1 MPSAPSL
8 PLSAAPMK
16 SSSSSSSSFSPS
28 PSPNPIESLSSFI
41 HHHLSRLG
49 SDLSAR
55 VEEGRRIA
63 GAAAAAALAAQRPAI
78 AAAAAPPRE
87 KRAFDLALSPEAV
100 ARTLTGTAVY
110 TVSNSNN
117 EFVLISD
124 PNNSLRSLG
133 LLCFRQEDA
142 QSLLSQV
149 QLRQPVL
156 GKGARVVPITL
167 DQVYMLKVEGI
178 AFRFLPDPLQIK
190 NALELKS
197 SDLSKGFDGV
207 PVFQSDLL
215 VIKKKN
221 RRYCPIYFQ
230 KEDIE
235 RELLKVSKASR
246 GSGFSQQIMVGSLED
261 VLKKME
267 INDKNSGWDDLIFI
281 PPGKSY
287 TQHINEVAA

>member
-1 MPSAPSL
+1 MRGALPPSAV
-8 PLSAAPMK
+8 PMA
-16 SSSSSSSSFSPS
+16 S
-28 PSPNPIESLSSFI
+28 SPNSSNPFDEFTSFL
-41 HHHLSRLG
+41 HRHASRVGAELA
-49 SDLSAR
+49 AR
-55 VEEGRRIA
+55 FDDGRRRLRLL
-63 GAAAAAALAAQRPAI
+63 AAAAKAAPF
-78 AAAAAPPRE
+78 AAASLEA
-87 KRAFDLALSPEAV
+87 KHAFDVALSADYV
-100 ARTLTGTAVY
+100 AKTLTGTPVY

-124 PNNSLRSLG
+124 PNNGLKSLG
-133 LLCFRQEDA
+133 LLCFRHEDA
-142 QSLLSQV
+142 QALLAQV

-190 NALELKS
+190 NALELKAAER
-197 SDLSKGFDGV
+197 SKGFDGV

-221 RRYCPIYFQ
+221 KRYCPIYFQ

-235 RELLKVSKASR
+235 RELMKVSKASK
-246 GSGFSQQIMVGSLED
+246 GFSSSQHIMVGCLED

-267 INDKNSGWDDLIFI
+267 LNDKNSGWDDLIFI

-287 TQHINEVAA
+287 TQHINEVSA

>member
-1 MPSAPSL
+1 MPSNSSSSL
-8 PLSAAPMK
+8 PLSATLMN
-16 SSSSSSSSFSPS
+16 SSSS
-28 PSPNPIESLSSFI
+28 PSPNPFASFSSFL
-41 HHHLSRLG
+41 HHHISRLG
-49 SDLSAR
+49 SDLSTR
-55 VEEGRRIA
+55 IDDGRRRIA
-63 GAAAAAALAAQRPAI
+63 GGAAAFAALAA
-78 AAAAAPPRE
+78 APPALAAVAYQGR
-87 KRAFDLALSPEAV
+87 KAFDVALSPEEV
-100 ARTLTGTAVY
+100 ARTLAGTPVY

-124 PNNSLRSLG
+124 PKNGLRSLG
-133 LLCFRQEDA
+133 LLCFRNEDA
-142 QSLLSQV
+142 QALLSQV
-149 QLRQPVL
+149 KLRQPVL

-197 SDLSKGFDGV
+197 ADLTRGFDGV

-221 RRYCPIYFQ
+221 KRYCPIYFQ

-246 GSGFSQQIMVGSLED
+246 GPGFSQQIMVGSLED

-267 INDKNSGWDDLIFI
+267 MNDKNSGWDDLIFI